1 MGSSLRLI
9 TGGVVPDPQQL
20 SSPAREHLDV
30 DVISDHNSA
39 ANDSPRIR
47 LVIVEDDFIIYKSL
61 KTILTKYFPA
71 VRVVGHCETVQEV
84 TDLIGAEKPD
94 IVLLDIQVR
103 GGSAF
108 KGLSAIPDRT
118 FDIIV
123 MSAQA
128 QFQYAQEAI
137 RFGATEYLVKPFQP
151 EDIIASLEKVI
162 EKRSKQSADTE
173 TLREN
178 EPTTTTQV
186 NTSPLRAI
194 IVDDEKAQR
203 SALRYKVEETFGE
216 RITLVGE
223 AFSVDSAIAV
233 IKEHQPELVFLDIE
247 LIGGTG
253 FDVLDA
259 FANTNFAVI
268 FVTSYPEFGARA
280 FRYDAID
287 FILKPIDPAHLQK
300 AVERV
305 FSLRNVGVESNVS
318 PEFITPEQTTDN
330 ASKEKS
336 WTIKA
341 KDRTVYILEWEQIIH
356 LQADGKYA
364 IVYHTKGKPFLIA
377 KTLQECS
384 QELPETV
391 FYQTHRSHIINRT
404 YFSYARDGFAFLTN
418 GEKVDVALKKWSQF
432 LTAMKK

>member
-1 MGSSLRLI
+1 
-9 TGGVVPDPQQL
+9 
-20 SSPAREHLDV
+20 
-30 DVISDHNSA
+30 
-39 ANDSPRIR
+39 
-47 LVIVEDDFIIYKSL
+47 
-61 KTILTKYFPA
+61 
-71 VRVVGHCETVQEV
+71 
-84 TDLIGAEKPD
+84 
-94 IVLLDIQVR
+94 
-103 GGSAF
+103 
-108 KGLSAIPDRT
+108 
-118 FDIIV
+118 
-123 MSAQA
+123 MSAQE
-128 QFQYAQEAI
+128 QFRYAQEAI
-137 RFGATEYLVKPFQP
+137 HFGASEYLVKPFLE
-151 EDIIASLEKVI
+151 EDIIAALEKVI
-162 EKRSKQSADTE
+162 EKRNKQSAGAE
-173 TLREN
+173 TP
-178 EPTTTTQV
+178 EPTTKK

-216 RITLVGE
+216 RVALVGE

-233 IKEHQPELVFLDIE
+233 IKEHQPELVFLDID

-259 FANTNFAVI
+259 FANPNFAVI

-318 PEFITPEQTTDN
+318 PEFISPEQTTSN
-330 ASKEKS
+330 APKEKS

-341 KDRTVYILEWEQIIH
+341 KDRTVYILEWEQIVH

-404 YFSYARDGFAFLTN
+404 YFSHARDGFAFLSN
-418 GEKVDVALKKWSQF
+418 GERVDVATRIWTQF
-432 LTAMKK
+432 LSAMKK

>member
-1 MGSSLRLI
+1 M
-9 TGGVVPDPQQL
+9 
-20 SSPAREHLDV
+20 
-30 DVISDHNSA
+30 
-39 ANDSPRIR
+39 
-47 LVIVEDDFIIYKSL
+47 
-61 KTILTKYFPA
+61 
-71 VRVVGHCETVQEV
+71 
-84 TDLIGAEKPD
+84 
-94 IVLLDIQVR
+94 
-103 GGSAF
+103 
-108 KGLSAIPDRT
+108 
-118 FDIIV
+118 
-123 MSAQA
+123 
-128 QFQYAQEAI
+128 
-137 RFGATEYLVKPFQP
+137 
-151 EDIIASLEKVI
+151 
-162 EKRSKQSADTE
+162 
-173 TLREN
+173 
-178 EPTTTTQV
+178 
-186 NTSPLRAI
+186 
-194 IVDDEKAQR
+194 
-203 SALRYKVEETFGE
+203 RYKVEETFGD
-216 RITLVGE
+216 RVALVGE

-259 FANTNFAVI
+259 FANPNFAVI

-318 PEFITPEQTTDN
+318 PKFITTEPTTTTTES
-330 ASKEKS
+330 APKEKS

-341 KDRTVYILEWEQIIH
+341 KDRTVYILEWEQIVH

-364 IVYHTKGKPFLIA
+364 IVYHTKGKPFVIA

-391 FYQTHRSHIINRT
+391 FYQTHRSHIINRR
-404 YFSYARDGFAFLTN
+404 YFSHARDGFAFLSN
-418 GEKVDVALKKWSQF
+418 GERVDVSSRMWTQF

>member
-1 MGSSLRLI
+1 MEPSLI
-9 TGGVVPDPQQL
+9 ST
-20 SSPAREHLDV
+20 DV
-30 DVISDHNSA
+30 AIPNAEQPV
-39 ANDSPRIR
+39 R
-47 LVIVEDDFIIYKSL
+47 LVIVEDDFITYKSL

-108 KGLSAIPDRT
+108 KGLAAIPDRT
-118 FDIIV
+118 FDIII
-123 MSAQA
+123 MSAQTN
-128 QFQYAQEAI
+128 FQYAQEAI

-162 EKRSKQSADTE
+162 EKRSKQSANAE
-173 TLREN
+173 TLLEN
-178 EPTTTTQV
+178 EPTTTTTTKV
-186 NTSPLRAI
+186 NASPLRAI
-194 IVDDEKAQR
+194 VVDDEKAQR
-203 SALRYKVEETFGE
+203 SALRYKVEETFGD
-216 RITLVGE
+216 RVALVGE

-259 FANTNFAVI
+259 FANPSFAVI

-287 FILKPIDPAHLQK
+287 FIVKPIDPAHLQK

-318 PEFITPEQTTDN
+318 PKFITTEPTTMTTES
-330 ASKEKS
+330 APKEKS

-341 KDRTVYILEWEQIIH
+341 KDRTVYILEWEQIVH

-364 IVYHTKGKPFLIA
+364 IVYHTKGKPFVIA

-404 YFSYARDGFAFLTN
+404 YFSHARDGFAFLSN
-418 GEKVDVALKKWSQF
+418 GERVDVSTRMWTQF
-432 LTAMKK
+432 LSAMKK

>member
-1 MGSSLRLI
+1 MTSSPSVASSTAETHLRLI
-9 TGGVVPDPQQL
+9 
-20 SSPAREHLDV
+20 
-30 DVISDHNSA
+30 
-39 ANDSPRIR
+39 
-47 LVIVEDDFIIYKSL
+47 IVEDDFMIYKSL
-61 KTILTKYFPA
+61 KRIVNKFFPA
-71 VRVVGHCETVQEV
+71 VHVVGHCETVQEV
-84 TDLIGAEKPD
+84 TDIIGTEKPD
-94 IVLLDIQVR
+94 IVFLDVQLR

-108 KGLSAIPDRT
+108 KGLAAIPDRT

-123 MSAQA
+123 MSAQE
-128 QFQYAQEAI
+128 QFRYAQEAI
-137 RFGATEYLVKPFQP
+137 HFGASEYLVKPLME
-151 EDIIASLEKVI
+151 EDIIAALEKVI
-162 EKRSKQSADTE
+162 EKRTKRSVGTE
-173 TLREN
+173 TPREN
-178 EPTTTTQV
+178 EPTTTKT

-203 SALRYKVEETFGE
+203 SALRYKVEETFGD
-216 RITLVGE
+216 RVALVGE

-233 IKEHQPELVFLDIE
+233 IKEHQPELVFLDVE

-259 FANTNFAVI
+259 FANPNFAVI

-300 AVERV
+300 AIERV

-318 PEFITPEQTTDN
+318 PKFITTETTTTTES
-330 ASKEKS
+330 APKEKS

-341 KDRTVYILEWEQIIH
+341 KDRTVYILEWEQIVH

-364 IVYHTKGKPFLIA
+364 IVYHTKGKPFVIA

-391 FYQTHRSHIINRT
+391 FYQTHRSHIINRR
-404 YFSYARDGFAFLTN
+404 YFSHARDGFAFLSN
-418 GEKVDVALKKWSQF
+418 GERVDVSSRMWTQF
-432 LTAMKK
+432 LSAMKK

>member
-1 MGSSLRLI
+1 MEPSLI
-9 TGGVVPDPQQL
+9 STVVAIPNAEQP
-20 SSPAREHLDV
+20 V
-30 DVISDHNSA
+30 
-39 ANDSPRIR
+39 R
-47 LVIVEDDFIIYKSL
+47 LVIVEDDFITYKSL

-108 KGLSAIPDRT
+108 KGLAAIPNRT
-118 FDIIV
+118 FDIII
-123 MSAQA
+123 MSAQTN
-128 QFQYAQEAI
+128 FQYAQEAI

-162 EKRSKQSADTE
+162 EKRNKRSANAE
-173 TLREN
+173 PLLEN
-178 EPTTTTQV
+178 EPTTTTTTTTKV

-194 IVDDEKAQR
+194 AVDDEKAQR

-216 RITLVGE
+216 RVALVGE

-259 FANTNFAVI
+259 FANPNFAVI

-287 FILKPIDPAHLQK
+287 FIVKPIDPAHLQK

-305 FSLRNVGVESNVS
+305 FSLRNVGVESNVA
-318 PEFITPEQTTDN
+318 PKFITTEPTTTES
-330 ASKEKS
+330 APKEKS

-341 KDRTVYILEWEQIIH
+341 KDRTVYILEWEQIVH

-364 IVYHTKGKPFLIA
+364 IVYHTKGKPFVIA

-391 FYQTHRSHIINRT
+391 FYQTHRSHIINRR
-404 YFSYARDGFAFLTN
+404 YFSHARDGFAFLSN
-418 GEKVDVALKKWSQF
+418 GERVDVSTRMWTQF